1 MNQILLR
8 INLYLLLFALLTV
21 VLYFGKPILIPI
33 LLGAMFAMLMAPV
46 CGRLDKIGMSR
57 GLSSFIGLLIVFA
70 SLLIIFGVGIW
81 QVALFIEDLPL
92 IEQRTTEL
100 LTKIQDFV
108 EETFSIPSE
117 DQVAIIQ
124 KQFKAL
130 SASAGTYVG
139 KILTSFSSTIAWLVL
154 TLVFTYLFLYNR
166 ERYESFFLKLFKN
179 EEPEKVKAVVTKI
192 SHVAQHYLTGRAISV
207 IILFVFYAIGL
218 LIIGIKNALLLAAIG
233 ALLTV
238 IPYVG
243 TILGG
248 LFPVLMAL
256 LTESSFVPAIWAGV
270 VMVTVQAL
278 DNYFV
283 EPYVVGGEVNLSA
296 LATIIIIVCGGLLW
310 GTFGMILFIPLLGI
324 AKIICDNVESLKP
337 YGYLIGDPE
346 SKKPTSHFR
355 DWLNQKLGKMKSR
368 KVKT

>member
-1 MNQILLR
+1 MNQILVKV
-8 INLYLLLFALLTV
+8 NLYLMLFVLLTAV
-21 VLYFGKPILIPI
+21 MYFGKPILIPV
-33 LLGAMFAMLMAPV
+33 LLGAMFAMLMAPF
-46 CGRLDKIGMSR
+46 CCRMDRLGMSR
-57 GLSSFIGLLIVFA
+57 GFSSFMGLLVVFF
-70 SLLIIFGVGIW
+70 SLLIIFGIAVW
-81 QVALFIEDLPL
+81 QVALFVEDLPL
-92 IEQRTTEL
+92 IEERTTDL
-100 LTKIQDFV
+100 LVQVQHFIEDK
-108 EETFSIPSE
+108 FSIPAE
-117 DQVAIIQ
+117 KQVTIIQ

-130 SASAGTYVG
+130 SGSAGSLVG
-139 KILTSFSSTIAWLVL
+139 QMLKNFSSTIAWLVL

-179 EEPEKVKAVVTKI
+179 EDPHKIKTVVAKI

-207 IILFVFYAIGL
+207 IVLFIFYSLGL
-218 LIIGIKNALLLAAIG
+218 LLVGIKNALLLAAIG

-256 LTESSFVPAIWAGV
+256 VTENSLAPAFWAGV
-270 VMVTVQAL
+270 VMLTVQAV
-278 DNYFV
+278 DNYFI

-296 LATIIIIVCGGLLW
+296 LATIIIIVCGGLIW

-337 YGYLIGDPE
+337 YGYLIGDPDK
-346 SKKPTSHFR
+346 KKPTSHLRFFIQN
-355 DWLNQKLGKMKSR
+355 LIEKLKLKRSNR
-368 KVKT
+368 

>member
-1 MNQILLR
+1 
-8 INLYLLLFALLTV
+8 
-21 VLYFGKPILIPI
+21 
-33 LLGAMFAMLMAPV
+33 LLGAMFAMLMAPL
-46 CGRLDKIGMSR
+46 CNRLDKVGISR
-57 GLSSFIGLLIVFA
+57 GLSSFIGLLVVLF
-70 SLLIIFGVGIW
+70 SLLIIFGVSVW
-81 QVALFIEDLPL
+81 QVAIFVEDLPT
-92 IEQRTTEL
+92 IEQRSTEML
-100 LTKIQDFV
+100 VKIQDFI

-117 DQVAIIQ
+117 DQVAFLQ
-124 KQFKAL
+124 KQFKTL

-139 KILTSFSSTIAWLVL
+139 KVLTTFSSTLAWLIL

-166 ERYESFFLKLFKN
+166 ERYESFFLRLFKN
-179 EEPEKVKAVVTKI
+179 EEPEKIKAVVKKI

-207 IILFVFYAIGL
+207 IILFVFYALGL
-218 LIIGIKNALLLAAIG
+218 LLIGIKNALLLAAIG

-256 LTESSFVPAIWAGV
+256 LTEDSFAPAIWAGV
-270 VMVTVQAL
+270 VMVTVQAV
-278 DNYFV
+278 DNYFI

-296 LATIIIIVCGGLLW
+296 LATIMIIVCGGLIW

-346 SKKPTSHFR
+346 SKKPTSHLR
-355 DWLNQKLGKMKSR
+355 DWLQEKFGKMKSR
-368 KVKT
+368 KGKN